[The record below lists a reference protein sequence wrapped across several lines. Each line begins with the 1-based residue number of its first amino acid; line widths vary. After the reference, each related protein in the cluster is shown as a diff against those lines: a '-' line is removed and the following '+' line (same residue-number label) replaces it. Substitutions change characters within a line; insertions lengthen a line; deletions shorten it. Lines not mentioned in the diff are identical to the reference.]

1 MATTDKQST
10 ENLSDFYQENKK
22 LVNEYVETRLEIFK
36 LTSVKMLSNMLSLL
50 LLILITSLMLVFFLL
65 FLVISFSWF
74 MSDTLGSA
82 ALGFLCGGSV
92 FLLIVFVFIVFRK
105 PLFVNPFIRLFLR
118 VSLQEEN
125 DEEDE
130 K

>member
-1 MATTDKQST
+1 MAATDKPST
-10 ENLSDFYQENKK
+10 DNLSDFYEENKK

-36 LTSVKMLSNMLSLL
+36 LTSVKMLSKMLSLL
-50 LLILITSLMLVFFLL
+50 LLIFITSFMLVFFLL

-82 ALGFLCGGSV
+82 ALGFLCGGGL
-92 FLLIVFVFIVFRK
+92 FLLIVFICIVFKK

-125 DEEDE
+125 DDEDE
-130 K
+130 Y